1 MKSKVLIL
9 ICSFLAIGQDGHA
22 FDIFPLDNE
31 IVYRL
36 ETDVTLVP
44 DFQAQSNYVWTLVG
58 QLRVQRYDPNNLA
71 VKIDLN
77 SFPNQNN
84 VSALLEPFRVAIAN
98 DSSVLSVLFKA
109 DEPIW
114 SANIKRAVASLL
126 QAHGDSAGAYVVDE
140 QGIFGT
146 CPTEY
151 FAVNKSNLFEI
162 SKTYDMGRCDPYPGA
177 IYLTRSNIPLN
188 ICLANKQNQ
197 AMTSRIANYKLRKVE
212 PFRYM
217 LLEMDGTMRTNVRTF
232 ESYYP
237 QFLYTKVQIKYERH
251 TAIVNPLNVVQGM
264 SLLFSSVLFVSPEA
278 EATGGRS
285 PRSQDNLVKKTA
297 SLLST
302 LADNLESIDTKL
314 KEPYDE
320 TVSEII
326 RLMGTMDLATLKL
339 LFEEIDLGTSYRQE
353 TARNILLE
361 IIPRTGTSP
370 TILLTRDLII
380 NQQVNPTTAVQL
392 LISLPFY
399 MAEPSY
405 ELVKECEVFL
415 SFGADRPDIKHA
427 AVLSYATM
435 IYNTFVAGKMTADLF
450 EKYVK
455 IYFDMFLNSFEY
467 EQQMLYLEALGNLQ
481 LENVAEYLD
490 PIIKADYAQNT
501 DIRFLAMWATMP
513 TAHLRPNQ
521 VYETYWPIFHSKTSP
536 LQLRVAAFTMLLVSN
551 PTPGRLLGLYSV
563 IKTENDPHMINFYR
577 TTVLSISETTYPCYQ
592 HLKQL
597 LAYMT
602 RQLPKAPSSKY
613 WVTGNYLFD
622 YRDRKFHIGSM
633 LQAMLI
639 GSHKTDLPMV
649 VYAKFDTEAL
659 GRFTG
664 QLGLY
669 IKARGL
675 TDAVL
680 QRLWKLNSSYLKLER
695 LTNILKSMKL
705 PAISPTPLHF
715 EFIVQFEGKAV
726 LSYHLNQTTFHNLTD
741 GDLINR
747 INFLLRDSHVN
758 MQIVRRPFMIKYAL
772 PTLIGTPADILIE
785 NTMLAT
791 IRGNTTQ
798 QMMMDKVARSNQV
811 DIRYSSY
818 AVVKIR
824 SYNPIE
830 DIEYSTIREQG
841 FLVYIPI
848 NNEIVWDIA
857 SKSISYAFY
866 RPDGLTSGISLKS
879 RTRNTPSDSMFLR
892 EKLEPKEEEIASF
905 DYVFEDLGVQFMARA
920 HEDYTKDNVM
930 FMLETDVLDNAKVL
944 TKAPF
949 SLVNHL
955 LRLINLIQLNTI
967 HIGRDKHLTLLIS
980 NKQKTRLQ
988 GTLKWDVENYSRQT
1002 DVQMNEV
1009 YRINLILAH
1018 TIPKPE
1024 GSRDEVKV
1032 LHKWELTSQFT
1043 DYKSNNG
1050 AKFFFSVTRQES
1062 TRDSWKLCLFA
1073 DYEPLVFLKR
1083 PFSLTGHIA
1092 FNDTR
1097 VPKRCPEVPR
1107 ITFNVSYHLPK
1118 YVHDF
1123 YNILDTGDSNC
1134 PKEILRL
1141 SPPPFSGNCSAETF
1155 APLTTVSGLDASFKF
1170 EKLPNWIVELL
1181 HRLDHLASAVVP
1193 RRVQTLNI
1201 TDHLDVNIKTTRWSS
1216 DTDITIN
1223 GGTIWIPTRYYYNEK
1238 LNHPKKNSMDYGLT
1252 SICSLVNHKLTT
1264 FHDHIIQL
1272 SPEVKQENRLNDSF
1286 LLAADCSDIPKI
1298 AVFML
1303 DNGKGIQIYTGGNY
1317 VVYET
1322 TSQQESDPILNV
1334 NDESL
1339 INLRNVVYQF
1349 PVDEE
1354 IYDFRVYL
1362 NDEDVLIVEN
1372 ELNGAVVQYD
1382 RKSIVSILL
1391 PTVHKGRMCGL
1402 CSSRAGS

>member
-1 MKSKVLIL
+1 MTFTSVSIRPSNGFDLFPPKNELI
-9 ICSFLAIGQDGHA
+9 
-22 FDIFPLDNE
+22 
-31 IVYRL
+31 YRL
-36 ETDVTLVP
+36 EADVTLVP
-44 DFQAQSNYVWTLVG
+44 DLHSQSNYVWTMIGRLH
-58 QLRVQRYDPNNLA
+58 VQRYDPINLA
-71 VKIDLN
+71 VKISLDDDY
-77 SFPNQNN
+77 FPNQSN
-84 VSALLEPFRVAIAN
+84 VSALLEPFRVALAN
-98 DSSVLSVLFKA
+98 DSSVLSVLFKEN
-109 DEPIW
+109 EPIW
-114 SANIKRAVASLL
+114 SGNIKRAVASLL
-126 QAHGDSAGAYVVDE
+126 QAYGDSPGAYVVDE
-140 QGIFGT
+140 QGIFGS

-151 FAVNKSNLFEI
+151 FVVNKSNVFEI
-162 SKTYDMGRCDPYPGA
+162 SKTYDMGSCNIYPGA

-188 ICLANKQNQ
+188 ICTANKQNQ
-197 AMTSRIANYKLRKVE
+197 AITSRIANYKLKKVE
-212 PFRYM
+212 PYRYM

-237 QFLYTKVQIKYERH
+237 QFLYTKIQLKYEAH
-251 TAIVNPLNVVQGM
+251 SVIEEQEQVFNIAQGM
-264 SLLFSSVLFVSPEA
+264 SLLFSPMLFVSPDE

-285 PRSQDNLVKKTA
+285 PKSKESLVKKTA
-297 SLLST
+297 DLLNT
-302 LADNLESIDTKL
+302 LADNLESVDSKL
-314 KEPYDE
+314 IEPYDE

-326 RLMGTMDLATLKL
+326 RLMGTMDLETLKL

-380 NQQVNPTTAVQL
+380 NQQVNPATAVQL

-399 MAEPSY
+399 MSEPSY
-405 ELVKECEVFL
+405 EVVKECEVFL
-415 SFGADRPDIKHA
+415 SFGTDRPDIKHA

-435 IYNTFVAGKMTADLF
+435 IYNTFIAGKMTADNF

-490 PIIKADYAQNT
+490 PIIKADYPQNT

-521 VYETYWPIFHSKTSP
+521 VYETYWPIFHSKSSP
-536 LQLRVAAFTMLLVSN
+536 LQLRVAAFTMLLISN

-602 RQLPKAPSSKY
+602 RQLPKAPPSKY

-633 LQAMLI
+633 LQALLI
-639 GSHKTDLPMV
+639 GSHRTDLPMMA
-649 VYAKFDTEAL
+649 YIKFDTEAL

-675 TDAVL
+675 TDAVIH
-680 QRLWKLNSSYLKLER
+680 RLTKLNSGYLKLDR
-695 LTNILKSMKL
+695 LTNILKSMKM
-705 PAISPTPLHF
+705 PTSNPTPLHF

-747 INFLLRDSHVN
+747 INFLLRDSHIN

-785 NTMLAT
+785 NTVLAT

-811 DIRYSSY
+811 DLRYSSY

-879 RTRNTPSDSMFLR
+879 RTRNIPSDSLVQR
-892 EKLEPKEEEIASF
+892 DRLEPKEEEIAGF
-905 DYVFEDLGVQFMARA
+905 GYAFEDLGIQFMARA

-944 TKAPF
+944 SGAPF
-949 SLVNHL
+949 SLVNHV
-955 LRLINLIQLNTI
+955 LRVINLIQLNTI
-967 HIGRDKHLTLLIS
+967 HIGRDKHLTLLVS

-988 GTLKWDVENYSRQT
+988 GTLKWDEENYSKQPN
-1002 DVQMNEV
+1002 VPENEV
-1009 YRINLILAH
+1009 FRVNLILAH
-1018 TIPKPE
+1018 TIPKPEGE

-1032 LHKWELTSQFT
+1032 LHKWELTSQYT
-1043 DYKSNNG
+1043 DYKSNNA
-1050 AKFFFSVTRQES
+1050 AKFFFSLTRQEWNS
-1062 TRDSWKLCLFA
+1062 SNWKLCLMA

-1083 PFSLTGHIA
+1083 PFSLIGHVA
-1092 FNDTR
+1092 FNETR
-1097 VPKRCPEVPR
+1097 TPKRCPDLPR
-1107 ITFNVSYHLPK
+1107 ITFNISYHLPK
-1118 YVHDF
+1118 YVQDV
-1123 YNILDTGDSNC
+1123 YNIMDTGDVNC

-1141 SPPPFSGNCSAETF
+1141 TPPPFSGNCSAETF

-1170 EKLPNWIVELL
+1170 EKLPSWIVELL

-1201 TDHLDVNIKTTRWSS
+1201 TDHLNVNVKTTRFSS

-1223 GGTIWIPTRYYYNEK
+1223 GGTIWIPTRYNYNEK
-1238 LNHPKKNSMDYGLT
+1238 LHHPRKSSIDYGFT
-1252 SICSLVNHKLTT
+1252 SMCSLVNNKLTT
-1264 FHDHIIQL
+1264 FHDRIVQL
-1272 SPEVKQENRLNDSF
+1272 TPELKQDYRLNDTF
-1286 LLAADCSDIPKI
+1286 LLAADCSDAPKI

-1317 VVYET
+1317 IVYET
-1322 TSQQESDPILNV
+1322 TGQQESEPILNI
-1334 NDESL
+1334 NDEQL
-1339 INLRNVVYQF
+1339 INLKNVIYQF
-1349 PVDEE
+1349 PPDEE

-1362 NDEDVLIVEN
+1362 NDEDILVVEN
-1372 ELNGAVVQYD
+1372 KLNGAVVQYN
-1382 RKSIVSILL
+1382 RKSIASILL

-1402 CSSRAGS
+1402 CSSRVQ